1 VQDYAASTASTR
13 TMEAIP
19 APESR
24 MPTRE
29 RPDPDEARLIAEMTR
44 ILKRKMTA
52 DYAPGATLRDAHPKT
67 VGLVRGRFAV
77 EPDLPREWRVGVFK
91 AATSCDCW
99 VRFSN
104 SSGTP
109 QADTKPDA
117 RGVAIK
123 LMDGDAP
130 LGQDFILLSA
140 PTMPLGTVAL
150 FRDAVHYA
158 IESSPLLLGA
168 KLLLTLQ
175 PGVLLGLA
183 ALRIRPASL
192 LDIRYWS
199 TTPYRFGKNHAVKYS
214 LVPTSVRR
222 TKRRADAGDD
232 YLSEAMQAHLDK
244 AIATFDF
251 CVQRRVGDMPIED
264 AAVRWDERRSPFVKL
279 ATLTIPIQKLRTPAR
294 RALAE
299 SLSFSPGNAKPAHAP
314 LGGLNRA
321 RVKIYKALSRF
332 RHARDGREDLS

>member
-1 VQDYAASTASTR
+1 
-13 TMEAIP
+13 
-19 APESR
+19 
-24 MPTRE
+24 MPRSPE
-29 RPDPDEARLIAEMTR
+29 RPDPNEAKLTAEMTA
-44 ILKRKMTA
+44 ILKRKMQA
-52 DYAPGATLRDAHPKT
+52 DYARGGTLRDAHPKT
-67 VGLVRGRFAV
+67 VGLLRGKFTIPA
-77 EPDLPREWRVGVFK
+77 DLPDDLRVGVFK
-91 AATSCDCW
+91 APATYDCW

-109 QADTKPDA
+109 QPDTKPDA

-123 LMDGDAP
+123 LMAPGGKGTADDAS

-140 PTMPLGTVAL
+140 PVMPLGTVAL

-158 IESSPLLLGA
+158 IESSPLLLAG
-168 KLLLTLQ
+168 KLLLTGH

-199 TTPYRFGKNHAVKYS
+199 TTPYRFGKAHAVKYS
-214 LVPTSVRR
+214 LVPTSVHKSR
-222 TKRRADAGDD
+222 RRADAGDD
-232 YLSEAMQAHLDK
+232 YLADAMQAHLGK

-251 CVQRRVGDMPIED
+251 RVQRRRDDMPIED
-264 AAVRWDERRSPFVKL
+264 AAVRWDERRAPFATV
-279 ATLTIPIQKLRTPAR
+279 ATLVIPKQKFRTPAR
-294 RALAE
+294 KALAE

-321 RVKIYKALSRF
+321 RVKIYQALSKF
-332 RHARDGREDLS
+332 RHQRDGRKDLR

>member
-1 VQDYAASTASTR
+1 
-13 TMEAIP
+13 
-19 APESR
+19 
-24 MPTRE
+24 MPPPRD
-29 RPDPDEARLIAEMTR
+29 RRDPDEARLTAEMTA
-44 ILKRKMTA
+44 ILKRKMA
-52 DYAPGATLRDAHPKT
+52 NDYKPGGTLRDAHPKT

-77 EPDLPREWRVGVFK
+77 AADLPRELRVGVFK
-91 AATSCDCW
+91 SPATYDCW

-109 QADTKPDA
+109 QPDTKPDA

-123 LMDGDAP
+123 LMAGDDP

-158 IESSPLLLGA
+158 IESSPLLLAG

-183 ALRIRPASL
+183 ALRIRPTSPF
-192 LDIRYWS
+192 DIRYWS
-199 TTPYRFGKNHAVKYS
+199 TTPYRFGKDQAVKYS
-214 LVPTSVRR
+214 LLPTSPRKTRR
-222 TKRRADAGDD
+222 KASPGDD

-244 AIATFDF
+244 AVATFDF
-251 CVQRRVGDMPIED
+251 AVQLRRDDMPIED
-264 AAVRWDERRSPFVKL
+264 AAVRWDERRSPFVTV
-279 ATLTIPIQKLRTPAR
+279 ATLTIAKQKLRTPAR
-294 RALAE
+294 QALAE
-299 SLSFSPGNAKPAHAP
+299 SLSFSPGNAKAAHAP

-321 RVKIYKALSRF
+321 RVKIYRALSRF
-332 RHARDGREDLS
+332 RHERDGRDEVH